1 MNVKKVSTN
10 VAQMNFVKIQTDHIG
25 ACAKMVSGSILTVS
39 AQIINHENIVYTR
52 LEHF

>member
-10 VAQMNFVKIQTDHIG
+10 VAQMNFVKIQTDHTG
-25 ACAKMVSGSILTVS
+25 ACAKMVFGLILTES
-39 AQIINHENIVYTR
+39 APIMINENIGSTR